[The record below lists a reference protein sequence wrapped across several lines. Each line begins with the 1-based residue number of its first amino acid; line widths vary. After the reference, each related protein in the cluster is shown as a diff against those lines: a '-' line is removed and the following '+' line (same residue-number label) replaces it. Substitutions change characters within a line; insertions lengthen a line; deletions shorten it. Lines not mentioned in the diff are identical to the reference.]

1 MNKPKPIS
9 GDTNSNESVLYTRRI
24 SVPSLTLNKDD
35 FNDLKL
41 IIEKTGQTPAF
52 ELETEKES
60 LAFVDTQSLGNQKWP
75 SNIERF
81 TFQTEYYK
89 PRIKGYIVSPD
100 ANNRSEITLEGYDR
114 DWVSARTDELNRFL
128 YEHRN
133 FHYIFHTFKYAFSQ
147 AFILAGLLIYWLIT
161 YGGQRDWGA
170 YTAIP
175 AIASY
180 CFVFFLYTSL
190 LPKCFPYLVLQPEFP
205 TFHSRLR
212 NALKFFIPAV
222 FVGLVVQSIMISA

>member
-89 PRIKGYIVSPD
+89 PRIKGYIVNPD

-147 AFILAGLLIYWLIT
+147 ALPMIQTIYNE
-161 YGGQRDWGA
+161 YA
-170 YTAIP
+170 
-175 AIASY
+175 
-180 CFVFFLYTSL
+180 
-190 LPKCFPYLVLQPEFP
+190 
-205 TFHSRLR
+205 LR
-212 NALKFFIPAV
+212 GVSTDEVKAAVPALKKLYQNIRVAYKA
-222 FVGLVVQSIMISA
+222 QKDKSD